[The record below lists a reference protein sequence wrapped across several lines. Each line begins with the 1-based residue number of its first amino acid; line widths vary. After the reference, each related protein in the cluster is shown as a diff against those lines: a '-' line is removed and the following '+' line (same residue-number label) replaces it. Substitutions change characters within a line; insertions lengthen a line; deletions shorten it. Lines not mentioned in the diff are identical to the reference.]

1 MALIEFSTSNM
12 MFYAPHGCWY
22 YGEKMI
28 ESEVMWS
35 FKIELIF
42 INFNVFLSLSLNTGD
57 AFLGNFQYLI
67 NLLLF
72 IISLLYIALAE
83 LKRYNVKLV
92 KIKSS
97 CKVSPS
103 VGYEDVE
110 FIALSLSCLIIYHF
124 YLYWISRVPGLMV
137 SYLLFGT
144 SGPPVHLY

>member
-1 MALIEFSTSNM
+1 MALIEFSTSKM

-22 YGEKMI
+22 HGEKMI

-42 INFNVFLSLSLNTGD
+42 MNFNVFLPLSLNTGD

-72 IISLLYIALAE
+72 IISLFDIALAE
-83 LKRYNVKLV
+83 LKRYNVKPV
-92 KIKSS
+92 KIKRAW
-97 CKVSPS
+97 KVSPS

-110 FIALSLSCLIIYHF
+110 FIALS
-124 YLYWISRVPGLMV
+124 
-137 SYLLFGT
+137 
-144 SGPPVHLY
+144 